1 VHAETAVRAWPP
13 VSVVMP
19 VLDEER
25 HLRAAVS
32 RVLSQSYPGEVEVV
46 LALGPSRDRTEEIAR
61 ELARADPRVRLVSN
75 PSGRTPAGLNAA
87 LAMARHGIVARLDG
101 HALPPP
107 DYLQTAVDLLA
118 ETGADNVGGVM
129 AAVGETPFEQAVARA
144 MRSRVGVGNAAFH
157 TGGTAGPAQSV
168 YLGVFRREML
178 ERLGG
183 YDETFARAQ
192 DWELN
197 YRIRQA
203 GGLVWFSPRL
213 EVCYRP
219 RSSLRALA
227 SQYLHYGRWRRAIS
241 RRHPGSISLRYLAPP
256 AALATVVGGT
266 LLAALG
272 KPVGLVLPSGYA
284 VAVVLGAVWTGR
296 GLPPGAQVRLPLV
309 YATMHLAWA
318 TGFLTSPAGLTA
330 AAPPTPVPGAVY
342 AVDEF
347 PSSP

>member
-1 VHAETAVRAWPP
+1 VHAETSGRAWPP

-19 VLDEER
+19 VRNEER

-32 RVLSQSYPGEVEVV
+32 RVLDQSYPGDIEVV
-46 LALGPSRDRTEEIAR
+46 LALGPSRDCTEEIAR
-61 ELARADPRVRLVSN
+61 ELAQADPRVRLVRN

-87 LAMARHGIVARLDG
+87 LALARHGIIARLDG
-101 HALPPP
+101 HALPPR
-107 DYLQTAVDLLA
+107 DYLRTAVDLLA

-144 MRSRVGVGNAAFH
+144 MRSRLGVGNAAFH
-157 TGGTAGPAQSV
+157 TGGTAGPAPSV
-168 YLGVFRREML
+168 YLGVFRREVL
-178 ERLGG
+178 DRLGG

-219 RSSLRALA
+219 RSSLPALA
-227 SQYLHYGRWRRAIS
+227 SQYLNYGRWRRAIS

-256 AALATVVGGT
+256 AALGAVVGGT
-266 LLAALG
+266 LLTLLG
-272 KPVGLVLPSGYA
+272 EPVGLVLPLGYA
-284 VAVVLGAVWTGR
+284 AAIILGAVWTGA
-296 GLPPGAQVRLPLV
+296 GLPPGAWVRLPLV
-309 YATMHLAWA
+309 YTTMHFAWA
-318 TGFLTSPAGLTA
+318 AGFLTSPHEL
-330 AAPPTPVPGAVY
+330 AVARAEY
-342 AVDEF
+342 
-347 PSSP
+347 S

>member
-1 VHAETAVRAWPP
+1 MYAETAGRAWPP

-19 VLDEER
+19 VLNEER
-25 HLRAAVS
+25 HLRAAVA
-32 RVLSQSYPGEVEVV
+32 RVLGQNHPGDIEVV

-61 ELARADPRVRLVSN
+61 ELAQDDPRVRLVRN

-87 LAMARHGIVARLDG
+87 LAVARHGIVARLDG
-101 HALPPP
+101 HALLPP
-107 DYLQTAVDLLA
+107 DYLRTAVGLLA
-118 ETGADNVGGVM
+118 QTGADNVGGVM
-129 AAVGETPFEQAVARA
+129 AAAGETPFEQAVARA
-144 MRSRVGVGNAAFH
+144 MRSRLGVGNAAFH
-157 TGGTAGPAQSV
+157 TGGTAGPSPSV
-168 YLGVFRREML
+168 YLGVFRREIL
-178 ERLGG
+178 DRLGG

-203 GGLVWFSPRL
+203 GGLVWFSPEL

-219 RSSLRALA
+219 RSSLAALA

-256 AALATVVGGT
+256 AALVTVVGGI

-272 KPVGLVLPSGYA
+272 EPVGLVLPAGYA
-284 VAVVLGAVWTGR
+284 AAVVLGAIWTGS
-296 GLPPGAQVRLPLV
+296 GLPAGARVRLPLV
-309 YATMHLAWA
+309 YATMHFAWA
-318 TGFLTSPAGLTA
+318 AGFLTSPAELTA
-330 AAPPTPVPGAVY
+330 AAPPTPAPGAVY

-347 PSSP
+347 RSSP